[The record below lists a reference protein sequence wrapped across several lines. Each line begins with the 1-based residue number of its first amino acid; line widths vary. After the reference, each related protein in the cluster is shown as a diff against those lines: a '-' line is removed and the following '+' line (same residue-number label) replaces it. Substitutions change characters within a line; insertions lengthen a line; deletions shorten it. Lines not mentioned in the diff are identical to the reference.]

1 MRINRPYLANSWKAI
16 LSLNKEC
23 VIVSKYKVSVFLL
36 VATMMA
42 GEPFLGYLSP
52 MISQAAATSK
62 SKKKIVKKKKVVWH
76 KGFPKALK
84 NNDFYTSFN
93 VSGRNYAYIKFKSTT
108 FSIGTK
114 EGGAYHIVKAKYSK
128 DKGNYTIKGTFSG
141 TKVAARFQLKKL
153 TPDSFV
159 SSKGN
164 HKYFKDTQSKYCH
177 TTNSMTGTNA

>member
-1 MRINRPYLANSWKAI
+1 
-16 LSLNKEC
+16 
-23 VIVSKYKVSVFLL
+23 VSKYKVSVFLL
-36 VATMMA
+36 VTTMMA

-62 SKKKIVKKKKVVWH
+62 SKKKVVKKKKLVWH

-93 VSGRNYAYIKFKSTT
+93 ISERNYAYIKFKSTT

-159 SSKGN
+159 SSKGS
-164 HKYFKDTQSKYCH
+164 HKYFKDTQNRQALSHY
-177 TTNSMTGTNA
+177 

>member
-1 MRINRPYLANSWKAI
+1 
-16 LSLNKEC
+16 
-23 VIVSKYKVSVFLL
+23 
-36 VATMMA
+36 MMA
-42 GEPFLGYLSP
+42 GEPLWGYLSP
-52 MISQAAATSK
+52 MISQAAAISK
-62 SKKKIVKKKKVVWH
+62 SKKKIVWH

-93 VSGRNYAYIKFKSTT
+93 FSERNYAYIKFKSTT

-114 EGGAYHIVKAKYSK
+114 EGGTYRIVKAKYSK

-159 SSKGN
+159 SSKGS
-164 HKYFKDTQSKYCH
+164 HKYFKDTQNRQVLSHY
-177 TTNSMTGTNA
+177 